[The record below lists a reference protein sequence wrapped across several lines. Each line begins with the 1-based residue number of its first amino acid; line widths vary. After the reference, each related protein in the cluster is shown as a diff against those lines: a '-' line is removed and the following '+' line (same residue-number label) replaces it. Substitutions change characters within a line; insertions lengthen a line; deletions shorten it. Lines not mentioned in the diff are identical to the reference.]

1 MYFPLLPH
9 LHHPSIVALRITKTF
24 LSSCKKPHPIHRLSS
39 YWICQGIFL
48 VHLMLLSPP
57 MTFFPLLTVFL
68 TECPPHPRLGQE
80 SPQCLLTYLA
90 FFYKVAHRNRLY
102 IFPFAFHPQRGR
114 SVSGA
119 LFCSLLAPSG
129 NHLLARDTFS

>member
-1 MYFPLLPH
+1 MF
-9 LHHPSIVALRITKTF
+9 TKKTHF
-24 LSSCKKPHPIHRLSS
+24 KVRENTN
-39 YWICQGIFL
+39 G
-48 VHLMLLSPP
+48 
-57 MTFFPLLTVFL
+57 
-68 TECPPHPRLGQE
+68 
-80 SPQCLLTYLA
+80 LTYLA